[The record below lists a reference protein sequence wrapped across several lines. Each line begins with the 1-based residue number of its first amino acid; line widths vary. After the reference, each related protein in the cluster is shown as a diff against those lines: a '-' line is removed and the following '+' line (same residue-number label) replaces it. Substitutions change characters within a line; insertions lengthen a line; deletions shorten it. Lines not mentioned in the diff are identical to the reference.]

1 MKLIILKNHLLEGL
15 TVVEK
20 SINEN
25 SNLFILKNVLIEA
38 ESSIKL
44 ITTNLELA
52 TTFNLI
58 GKIIEKGKVCIP
70 FNVFYGIIKN
80 LTSERIELESKDK
93 NLIIKTENYEVVLYG
108 QNPEDFPII
117 PKIELKDIIIFNKN
131 TFKEVLKRVIIAC
144 QFSEIRPELSGVYF
158 NLKNNILKMVA
169 TDAFRLIEEILPF
182 DSFQTKLKEIEFI
195 LPLKTSQE
203 LLKILEIEEAEEKE
217 IQFIINKNQI
227 LIKTEKV
234 EIVSRL
240 IDGQFPDYEA
250 VIPKEVKTEIEVNL
264 KEIINAIKLTSLL
277 TTKANDLTLKLKDH
291 KKILEI
297 ISSETQLGENRYYLS
312 VKFLKGEEFTIAF
325 NWRFL
330 LDGLKIYSSENI
342 ILGINDF
349 ESNYK
354 ASVIKSKE
362 NPNLIYI
369 LMPLRV

>member
-203 LLKILEIEEAEEKE
+203 LLKILEIEETEEKE

-227 LIKTEKV
+227 LIKTEKA

-330 LDGLKIYSSENI
+330 LDGLKIYSSENV